1 MDAQTESSR
10 LTPESGH
17 REDSLHAQVRTAVIW
32 RSGSQ
37 IFAQLIQWACT
48 FMVIRILAPADYGLF
63 AMTQV
68 VILLLNMLNGAGLAS
83 ALIRE
88 PELDEHKIRQ
98 MFGMLLLVNAV
109 LAAIQFAL
117 APVAAAYYRQPMIA
131 TLLHVQCLIYA
142 TTPFIAFPYALLSR
156 GMNYRAQA
164 AADIISSVTGALAAL
179 GGALAGWGVWTLVWA
194 PIVLFAVRGAGL
206 MITAR
211 SWYWPSF
218 DFRGAGHMARYGGLM
233 AAGQIFWFAE
243 SQADVFIAGRRFDPH
258 LLGIYTTSLFLAQIF
273 VSKVIPPL
281 NQVAFAAYARLQGD
295 PGAVGRVFPRGVGV
309 IMVAALPFYAGM
321 AATAEPLVLAALG
334 PQWMEAVPIVR
345 ILAFAMPFMTF
356 QTLIAPA
363 CDAMGRP
370 GLSVKNGATGGVL
383 LVAAYLV
390 GVNWGIQ
397 GLALS
402 WLTAY
407 PLYIAL
413 SLRRTL
419 PVLGTPL
426 SALVAAVRPPLL
438 AALVM
443 GLAVAGI
450 DHLLPRILPALSP
463 WPKLA
468 VLVPIGGII
477 YLGWLSIFSREM
489 LLELIN
495 TLRKRPASV

>member
-10 LTPESGH
+10 LAQESL
-17 REDSLHAQVRTAVIW
+17 RTQVRSAVLW

-37 IFAQLIQWACT
+37 IFAQLIQWAST
-48 FMVIRILAPADYGLF
+48 FMVIRILAPSDYGLF

-88 PELDEHKIRQ
+88 PDLSEQKIRQ
-98 MFGMLLLVNAV
+98 MFGMLLLVNGV
-109 LAAIQFAL
+109 LAAIQFTL
-117 APVAAAYYRQPMIA
+117 APIAAAYYRQPMIE

-142 TTPFIAFPYALLSR
+142 TTPFIALPYALLSR
-156 GMNYRAQA
+156 GMEYRAQA
-164 AADIISSVTGALAAL
+164 KADVLSSVAGALAAL
-179 GGALAGWGVWTLVWA
+179 AGALAGWGVWTLVWA
-194 PIVLFAVRGAGL
+194 PIILFAVRGAGL
-206 MITAR
+206 MMTAR
-211 SWYWPSF
+211 AWIWPSF

-243 SQADVFIAGRRFDPH
+243 SQADVFIAGRQFDPH

-281 NQVAFAAYARLQGD
+281 NQVAFAAYARLQED
-295 PGAVGRVFPRGVGV
+295 EGAVGRAFVRGVGI
-309 IMVAALPFYAGM
+309 IMAAALPFYAGM

-334 PQWMEAVPIVR
+334 EQWAEAVPVVR

-363 CDAMGRP
+363 CDAIGRP
-370 GLSVKNGATGGVL
+370 GLSVRNGATGGVL

-402 WLTAY
+402 WLSAY
-407 PLYIAL
+407 PLYIAI

-419 PVLGTPL
+419 PVLGVPF
-426 SALVAAVRPPLL
+426 AAVAGAISAPL
-438 AALVM
+438 AAALAM
-443 GLAVAGI
+443 GLAVAAAA
-450 DHLLPRILPALSP
+450 HALPVMTP
-463 WPKLA
+463 WAQLG
-468 VLVPIGGII
+468 VLVPLGGTI
-477 YLGWLSIFSREM
+477 YLTFLWIFARDVLSQ
-489 LLELIN
+489 LIE
-495 TLRKRPASV
+495 TLRRQPVAV